1 MGTGWA
7 ARKVIVV
14 LPLLLPGLSTDSLH
28 LPPHSVLSPGIHG
41 LFSSSSAFGHLLM
54 VPEVLLP
61 SPQKGIAPGSPGER
75 RAEAE
80 TATLAPAAG
89 WPGTEA
95 EVAAAPAWP
104 GLAEGRRRAGAM
116 AEAGPQ
122 APPPPGTPSRH
133 EKSLGLLTTKFVSLL
148 QEAKDGVLDLKLA
161 ADTLAVRQKRR
172 IYDIT
177 NVLEG
182 IGLIEKKSKNSIQW
196 KGVGPGCNTREI
208 ADKLIELKAEIE
220 ELQQR
225 EQELDKHKVWVQ
237 QSIRNVTEDVQN
249 SCLAYV
255 THEDICR
262 CFAGDTLLAIRA
274 PSGTSLEVP
283 IPEGLNG
290 QKKYQIHLKS
300 VSGPIEVLLVNK
312 EAWSSPPVAV
322 PVPPPEDL
330 LQSPPAVS
338 TPPPLPKPTLA
349 QPQDTSRPSSPQLT
363 TPTPVPDITEAQG
376 VPGPATEITVS
387 GGPGPDSKDGGE
399 LGSLPPV
406 LAALDTRPLQSS
418 ALLDSSS
425 SSSSSSSSGPNPSTS
440 FEPIKADP
448 TGVLELPKEL
458 SEIFDPTR
466 ECMNSELLEELMSS
480 EVFAPLLR
488 LSPPPGD
495 HDYIYNL
502 DESEGVCDLFDVPVL
517 NL

>member
-1 MGTGWA
+1 
-7 ARKVIVV
+7 
-14 LPLLLPGLSTDSLH
+14 
-28 LPPHSVLSPGIHG
+28 
-41 LFSSSSAFGHLLM
+41 
-54 VPEVLLP
+54 
-61 SPQKGIAPGSPGER
+61 
-75 RAEAE
+75 
-80 TATLAPAAG
+80 
-89 WPGTEA
+89 
-95 EVAAAPAWP
+95 
-104 GLAEGRRRAGAM
+104 M

-349 QPQDTSRPSSPQLT
+349 QPHDTSRPSSPQLT
-363 TPTPVPDITEAQG
+363 TPTPVTGITEAQG
-376 VPGPATEITVS
+376 VPGPAAEIA
-387 GGPGPDSKDGGE
+387 G
-399 LGSLPPV
+399 

-425 SSSSSSSSGPNPSTS
+425 SSSSSSSNSSSSGPNPSTS

-466 ECMNSELLEELMSS
+466 ECMSSELLEELMSS

>member
-1 MGTGWA
+1 
-7 ARKVIVV
+7 
-14 LPLLLPGLSTDSLH
+14 
-28 LPPHSVLSPGIHG
+28 
-41 LFSSSSAFGHLLM
+41 
-54 VPEVLLP
+54 
-61 SPQKGIAPGSPGER
+61 
-75 RAEAE
+75 
-80 TATLAPAAG
+80 
-89 WPGTEA
+89 
-95 EVAAAPAWP
+95 
-104 GLAEGRRRAGAM
+104 M

-225 EQELDKHKVWVQ
+225 EQELDQHKVWVQ
-237 QSIRNVTEDVQN
+237 QSIRNVTEDTMV
-249 SCLAYV
+249 SCLASG
-255 THEDICR
+255 ER
-262 CFAGDTLLAIRA
+262 DTLLAIRA

-338 TPPPLPKPTLA
+338 TPPPLPKPALVQSQEA
-349 QPQDTSRPSSPQLT
+349 SRPSSPQLT
-363 TPTPVPDITEAQG
+363 TSTH
-376 VPGPATEITVS
+376 VPGTTEVLGVASPAAEISVS
-387 GGPGPDSKDGGE
+387 GGTGTDSKDSGE
-399 LGSLPPV
+399 LSSLP
-406 LAALDTRPLQSS
+406 LGLTALDTRPLQSS

-425 SSSSSSSSGPNPSTS
+425 SSSSNSSSSSGPNPSTS

-448 TGVLELPKEL
+448 TGGEYLFLSPLP
-458 SEIFDPTR
+458 
-466 ECMNSELLEELMSS
+466 ECMSSELLEELMSS

>member
-1 MGTGWA
+1 
-7 ARKVIVV
+7 
-14 LPLLLPGLSTDSLH
+14 
-28 LPPHSVLSPGIHG
+28 
-41 LFSSSSAFGHLLM
+41 
-54 VPEVLLP
+54 
-61 SPQKGIAPGSPGER
+61 
-75 RAEAE
+75 
-80 TATLAPAAG
+80 
-89 WPGTEA
+89 
-95 EVAAAPAWP
+95 
-104 GLAEGRRRAGAM
+104 M

-225 EQELDKHKVWVQ
+225 EQELDQHKVWVQ

-283 IPEGLNG
+283 IPEGPNG

-312 EAWSSPPVAV
+312 EAWSSPVAV

-338 TPPPLPKPTLA
+338 TPPPLHKPTLA
-349 QPQDTSRPSSPQLT
+349 QPQETSRPGSPQLT
-363 TPTPVPDITEAQG
+363 TPAPLLGSTEVSEVAS
-376 VPGPATEITVS
+376 PAAEITVI
-387 GGPGPDSKDGGE
+387 GDPETENKDNGE
-399 LGSLPPV
+399 LRSIPLGLT
-406 LAALDTRPLQSS
+406 ALDTRPLQSS
-418 ALLDSSS
+418 ALLDSSNS
-425 SSSSSSSSGPNPSTS
+425 SSSSSNSSSSSGPNPSTS

-448 TGVLELPKEL
+448 TVLDLPKEL

-466 ECMNSELLEELMSS
+466 ERTNSELLEELMSS

>member
-1 MGTGWA
+1 M
-7 ARKVIVV
+7 
-14 LPLLLPGLSTDSLH
+14 LPRPHLSS
-28 LPPHSVLSPGIHG
+28 GILG
-41 LFSSSSAFGHLLM
+41 LFSSSSAVGHLLM
-54 VPEVLLP
+54 VPEVFRPCLLR
-61 SPQKGIAPGSPGER
+61 GIVTDSLEGNE
-75 RAEAE
+75 AEAE
-80 TATLAPAAG
+80 VVRLAPAAER
-89 WPGTEA
+89 PGTEA

-225 EQELDKHKVWVQ
+225 EQELDQHKVWVQ
-237 QSIRNVTEDVQN
+237 QSIRNVTEDVHN

-330 LQSPPAVS
+330 LQNPPAVS
-338 TPPPLPKPTLA
+338 TPPLLPKPSLA
-349 QPQDTSRPSSPQLT
+349 QPQDASRPSSPQAT
-363 TPTPVPDITEAQG
+363 TPNPVPSSTEAQG
-376 VPGPATEITVS
+376 VAGPAAEIPVS
-387 GGPGPDSKDGGE
+387 GGHGTESKDSGE
-399 LGSLPPV
+399 LSSLPLG

-425 SSSSSSSSGPNPSTS
+425 SSSNSSSSGPNPSTS

-466 ECMNSELLEELMSS
+466 ECMSSELLEELMSS

>member
-1 MGTGWA
+1 MA
-7 ARKVIVV
+7 
-14 LPLLLPGLSTDSLH
+14 LPGSTGD
-28 LPPHSVLSPGIHG
+28 
-41 LFSSSSAFGHLLM
+41 
-54 VPEVLLP
+54 E
-61 SPQKGIAPGSPGER
+61 
-75 RAEAE
+75 
-80 TATLAPAAG
+80 
-89 WPGTEA
+89 
-95 EVAAAPAWP
+95 
-104 GLAEGRRRAGAM
+104 
-116 AEAGPQ
+116 
-122 APPPPGTPSRH
+122 
-133 EKSLGLLTTKFVSLL
+133 
-148 QEAKDGVLDLKLA
+148 A

-330 LQSPPAVS
+330 LQSPPAVP

-349 QPQDTSRPSSPQLT
+349 QPQDTSRPSSPHVT
-363 TPTPVPDITEAQG
+363 SPTPVPGIIEAQG

-387 GGPGPDSKDGGE
+387 GGPGTNSKDSGE
-399 LGSLPPV
+399 LSSLP
-406 LAALDTRPLQSS
+406 LGLTALDTRPLQSS

-425 SSSSSSSSGPNPSTS
+425 SSSSSNSSSSGPNPSTS

-466 ECMNSELLEELMSS
+466 ECMSSELLEELMSS

>member
-1 MGTGWA
+1 MGTPGA
-7 ARKVIVV
+7 AQR
-14 LPLLLPGLSTDSLH
+14 
-28 LPPHSVLSPGIHG
+28 
-41 LFSSSSAFGHLLM
+41 
-54 VPEVLLP
+54 
-61 SPQKGIAPGSPGER
+61 SPQ
-75 RAEAE
+75 RAD
-80 TATLAPAAG
+80 
-89 WPGTEA
+89 
-95 EVAAAPAWP
+95 
-104 GLAEGRRRAGAM
+104 
-116 AEAGPQ
+116 
-122 APPPPGTPSRH
+122 RH
-133 EKSLGLLTTKFVSLL
+133 PT
-148 QEAKDGVLDLKLA
+148 
-161 ADTLAVRQKRR
+161 DTLAVRQKRR

-225 EQELDKHKVWVQ
+225 EQELDQHKVWVQ

-338 TPPPLPKPTLA
+338 TPPPLPRPAVAL
-349 QPQDTSRPSSPQLT
+349 PQDASHPSSPHVTST
-363 TPTPVPDITEAQG
+363 TCLPGSTEAQG
-376 VPGPATEITVS
+376 MASQAAENIVS
-387 GGPGPDSKDGGE
+387 GGPGTDSKDSVE
-399 LGSLPPV
+399 LSSLPLGPM
-406 LAALDTRPLQSS
+406 ALDTRPLQSS

-425 SSSSSSSSGPNPSTS
+425 SSSSSSSNSSSSGPNPSTS

-466 ECMNSELLEELMSS
+466 ECMSSELLEELMSS
-480 EVFAPLLR
+480 EGGWSRKVGGECELGFGWLLGGALAPGLSLVFSAVFAPLLR

>member
-1 MGTGWA
+1 
-7 ARKVIVV
+7 
-14 LPLLLPGLSTDSLH
+14 
-28 LPPHSVLSPGIHG
+28 
-41 LFSSSSAFGHLLM
+41 
-54 VPEVLLP
+54 
-61 SPQKGIAPGSPGER
+61 
-75 RAEAE
+75 
-80 TATLAPAAG
+80 
-89 WPGTEA
+89 
-95 EVAAAPAWP
+95 
-104 GLAEGRRRAGAM
+104 M

-225 EQELDKHKVWVQ
+225 EQELDQHKVWVQ
-237 QSIRNVTEDVQN
+237 QSIRNVTEDSSVTIGRVSAVLLN
-249 SCLAYV
+249 PHTLAYV

-338 TPPPLPKPTLA
+338 TPPLLPKPALA
-349 QPQDTSRPSSPQLT
+349 QPQDASRPCSPQAT
-363 TPTPVPDITEAQG
+363 TPNPVPSSTEAQG
-376 VPGPATEITVS
+376 VAGPAAEIPAS
-387 GGPGPDSKDGGE
+387 GGHGTESKDSGE
-399 LGSLPPV
+399 LSSLPLG

-425 SSSSSSSSGPNPSTS
+425 SSSNSSSSGPNPSTS

-466 ECMNSELLEELMSS
+466 ECMSSELLEELMSS

>member
-1 MGTGWA
+1 
-7 ARKVIVV
+7 
-14 LPLLLPGLSTDSLH
+14 
-28 LPPHSVLSPGIHG
+28 
-41 LFSSSSAFGHLLM
+41 
-54 VPEVLLP
+54 
-61 SPQKGIAPGSPGER
+61 
-75 RAEAE
+75 
-80 TATLAPAAG
+80 
-89 WPGTEA
+89 
-95 EVAAAPAWP
+95 
-104 GLAEGRRRAGAM
+104 M

-208 ADKLIELKAEIE
+208 ADKLIELKAEIK

-225 EQELDKHKVWVQ
+225 EQELDQHKVWVQ
-237 QSIRNVTEDVQN
+237 QSIRNVTEDASAVLLN
-249 SCLAYV
+249 PHTLAYV

-330 LQSPPAVS
+330 LQSPPAIS
-338 TPPPLPKPTLA
+338 TPPPLPKPALA
-349 QPQDTSRPSSPQLT
+349 QPQETSRPCSPQLT
-363 TPTPVPDITEAQG
+363 TPTPV
-376 VPGPATEITVS
+376 
-387 GGPGPDSKDGGE
+387 
-399 LGSLPPV
+399 LGSTEV
-406 LAALDTRPLQSS
+406 SEVAGQTAEIAAELIHPAPSLTFKFCVDSYPRLDTPLSPQFLVPLLP
-418 ALLDSSS
+418 ALRC
-425 SSSSSSSSGPNPSTS
+425 P
-440 FEPIKADP
+440 
-448 TGVLELPKEL
+448 
-458 SEIFDPTR
+458 
-466 ECMNSELLEELMSS
+466 ECMSSELLEELMSS

>member
-1 MGTGWA
+1 
-7 ARKVIVV
+7 
-14 LPLLLPGLSTDSLH
+14 
-28 LPPHSVLSPGIHG
+28 
-41 LFSSSSAFGHLLM
+41 
-54 VPEVLLP
+54 
-61 SPQKGIAPGSPGER
+61 
-75 RAEAE
+75 
-80 TATLAPAAG
+80 
-89 WPGTEA
+89 
-95 EVAAAPAWP
+95 
-104 GLAEGRRRAGAM
+104 M

-225 EQELDKHKVWVQ
+225 EQELDQHKVWVQ
-237 QSIRNVTEDVQN
+237 QSIRNVTEDVHN
-249 SCLAYV
+249 SSILLNPHTLAYV

-330 LQSPPAVS
+330 LQNPPAVS
-338 TPPPLPKPTLA
+338 TPPLLPKPSLA
-349 QPQDTSRPSSPQLT
+349 QPQDASRPSSPQAT
-363 TPTPVPDITEAQG
+363 TPNPVPSSTEAQG
-376 VPGPATEITVS
+376 VAGPAAEIPVS
-387 GGPGPDSKDGGE
+387 GGHGTESKDSGE
-399 LGSLPPV
+399 LSSLPLG

-425 SSSSSSSSGPNPSTS
+425 SSSNSSSSGPNPSTS

-466 ECMNSELLEELMSS
+466 ECMSSELLEELMSS

>member
-1 MGTGWA
+1 
-7 ARKVIVV
+7 
-14 LPLLLPGLSTDSLH
+14 
-28 LPPHSVLSPGIHG
+28 
-41 LFSSSSAFGHLLM
+41 
-54 VPEVLLP
+54 
-61 SPQKGIAPGSPGER
+61 
-75 RAEAE
+75 
-80 TATLAPAAG
+80 
-89 WPGTEA
+89 
-95 EVAAAPAWP
+95 
-104 GLAEGRRRAGAM
+104 M

-122 APPPPGTPSRH
+122 PPGGGPSRH

-208 ADKLIELKAEIE
+208 AHKLIELKAEIE
-220 ELQQR
+220 DLEQR
-225 EQELDKHKVWVQ
+225 ERELEQQKMWVQ
-237 QSIRNVTEDVQN
+237 QSIRNVSDDVQN
-249 SCLAYV
+249 NRLAYV
-255 THEDICR
+255 TDEDLCK

-274 PSGTSLEVP
+274 PSGTQLEVP
-283 IPEGLNG
+283 VPEGLNG

-300 VSGPIEVLLVNK
+300 TSGPIEVLLVNK
-312 EAWSSPPVAV
+312 DVWSSPPVV
-322 PVPPPEDL
+322 LPVPPPEDL
-330 LQSPPAVS
+330 IQCQPVTPSKPHSQEGSIPSVAHPSTPGPNSITDQNPAAQKTASTTDSGISTAESRSSAELDSLTPSTAPGSPPA
-338 TPPPLPKPTLA
+338 
-349 QPQDTSRPSSPQLT
+349 
-363 TPTPVPDITEAQG
+363 G
-376 VPGPATEITVS
+376 
-387 GGPGPDSKDGGE
+387 
-399 LGSLPPV
+399 
-406 LAALDTRPLQSS
+406 LDTQPLQSS

-425 SSSSSSSSGPNPSTS
+425 VLPSPSPS
-440 FEPIKADP
+440 FEPIKPDP
-448 TGVLELPKEL
+448 TEILEFPKEL
-458 SEIFDPTR
+458 SEMFDPTR

-502 DESEGVCDLFDVPVL
+502 DESEGVCDLFDVPIL

>member
-1 MGTGWA
+1 
-7 ARKVIVV
+7 
-14 LPLLLPGLSTDSLH
+14 
-28 LPPHSVLSPGIHG
+28 
-41 LFSSSSAFGHLLM
+41 
-54 VPEVLLP
+54 
-61 SPQKGIAPGSPGER
+61 
-75 RAEAE
+75 
-80 TATLAPAAG
+80 
-89 WPGTEA
+89 
-95 EVAAAPAWP
+95 
-104 GLAEGRRRAGAM
+104 M

-225 EQELDKHKVWVQ
+225 EQELDQHKVWVQ

-300 VSGPIEVLLVNK
+300 MSGPIEVLLVNK

-338 TPPPLPKPTLA
+338 TPPPLPKPALA
-349 QPQDTSRPSSPQLT
+349 QPQETSRPCSPQLT
-363 TPTPVPDITEAQG
+363 VPAPVLGSTE
-376 VPGPATEITVS
+376 VS
-387 GGPGPDSKDGGE
+387 GVAGQTAE
-399 LGSLPPV
+399 IAV
-406 LAALDTRPLQSS
+406 LD
-418 ALLDSSS
+418 
-425 SSSSSSSSGPNPSTS
+425 
-440 FEPIKADP
+440 
-448 TGVLELPKEL
+448 LPKEL

-466 ECMNSELLEELMSS
+466 ECMSSELLEELMSS